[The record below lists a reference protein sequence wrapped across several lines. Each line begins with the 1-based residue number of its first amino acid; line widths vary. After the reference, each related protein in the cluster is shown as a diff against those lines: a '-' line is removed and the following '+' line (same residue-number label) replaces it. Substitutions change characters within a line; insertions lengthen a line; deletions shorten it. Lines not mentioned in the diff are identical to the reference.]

1 MEKFD
6 QLKYIAKYQKQFT
19 KRYTFTLN
27 EKTDQDLINELA
39 EDKEPMATKVKRLLR
54 EDMLSKKNKFN

>member
-6 QLKYIAKYQKQFT
+6 QLKYIAEYQKQFT

-27 EKTDQDLINELA
+27 TKFDQDLINDLA
-39 EDKEPMATKVKRLLR
+39 EDKEPMATKVKRLL
-54 EDMLSKKNKFN
+54 EADMLNKKKKIK